1 MLADG
6 DALVYLAMLKKFFT
20 RFVWCHPFSSY
31 VSYNLFFNQN
41 FNLLTRM
48 FTICGFITSTHAI
61 NLTIC
66 AFSLSNYVFNLA
78 TRVFSVL
85 SCGFELVPCRVELVT
100 PVLLF
105 HVQYKPFRFNL
116 TVEHIPLYKFRL

>member
-6 DALVYLAMLKKFFT
+6 DALVYLAMLKKIFT

-48 FTICGFITSTHAI
+48 FTICDFIASTHAI
-61 NLTIC
+61 NLTTC
-66 AFSLSNYVFNLA
+66 AFSLSTYAFNLA
-78 TRVFSVL
+78 TRAFSVL
-85 SCGFELVPCRVELVT
+85 SCGFELVPRRFELVT
-100 PVLLF
+100 RVLLF
-105 HVQYKPFRFNL
+105 HL
-116 TVEHIPLYKFRL
+116 

>member
-1 MLADG
+1 
-6 DALVYLAMLKKFFT
+6 
-20 RFVWCHPFSSY
+20 
-31 VSYNLFFNQN
+31 
-41 FNLLTRM
+41 M
-48 FTICGFITSTHAI
+48 FTICGFIASIHAI
-61 NLTIC
+61 NLPIC
-66 AFSLSNYVFNLA
+66 SFSLPTYAFNLA

-100 PVLLF
+100 LVLLF